1 MPYPSKKAKLSLT
14 ESEREELS
22 VAARSRTMSARRVE
36 RARVLLAYADGARVA
51 AIAREHGVRRDKADR
66 IIERALAFGP
76 VASLKDMPRRGRPS
90 VIGPDAQAWV
100 ISLACQEPKDLG
112 YPHELWTTR
121 LLADHVRRHCGA
133 AGHPQLGRTDSGAV
147 TRLLKKHE
155 LRPHKIRYYLE
166 RRDPDFDVKMVN
178 VLCVYDEVDLIR
190 TGGKDAAGCVAVS
203 YDEKPGIQAIA
214 TTAPDL
220 PPVPGKHP
228 TIARDHEYVRLGT
241 MTLMAA
247 INLLTGVVHGQ
258 VVDRHRSSEFIDFL
272 KLLDDTYA
280 DAVRIRVV
288 LDNHSAHI
296 SKETKAFLAT
306 RPGRFEFIFTPKHG
320 SWLNL
325 IENFFSKMTR
335 SVLREIRV
343 ASREELRT
351 RILAYLD
358 MVNAMPVPFRWTW
371 GLEELR
377 EV

>member
-1 MPYPSKKAKLSLT
+1 MPYPSKKARLSLT
-14 ESEREELS
+14 QAEREELLG
-22 VAARSRTMSARRVE
+22 AARSRTMSARSVE

-51 AIAREHGVRRDKADR
+51 AIARNQGIRRDKADR

-90 VIGPDAQAWV
+90 VIGRDAQAWV
-100 ISLACQEPKDLG
+100 VSLACQKPKDLG

-166 RRDPDFDVKMVN
+166 RRDPDFEVKMVN
-178 VLCVYDEVDLIR
+178 VLCIYDEVDLIR
-190 TGGKDAAGCVAVS
+190 SGLKDAEGYVAVS
-203 YDEKPGIQAIA
+203 YDEKPGIQAIG

-228 TIARDHEYVRLGT
+228 TVARDHEYVRLGT

-258 VVDRHRSSEFIDFL
+258 VVDRHRSCEFIDFL

-280 DAVRIRVV
+280 NAARIRVV

-296 SKETKAFLAT
+296 SKETTAFLAT

-371 GLEELR
+371 GLDELR